1 MGGEKENE
9 EMNGGNLTQNV
20 KMETW
25 ILILPTSRE
34 KAKYVIGFLI
44 GEGEKLSKYVRK
56 QVRVET
62 L

>member
-1 MGGEKENE
+1 
-9 EMNGGNLTQNV
+9 MNGGNLTQNV